1 MKTAEVIKHF
11 GSVAALAAAL
21 GVRRQA
27 IYQWGETVPEGRRY
41 EIEVKSGGAFKAAI
55 DPMCQQAA

>member
-1 MKTAEVIKHF
+1 MKTQDVVNHF

-27 IYQWGETVPEGRRY
+27 IYQWGEQVPEGRRF
-41 EIEVKSGGAFKAAI
+41 EIEVKSGGVFKATNDSA
-55 DPMCQQAA
+55 CQQAA